1 MSLAV
6 VLDSAPAPDTVP
18 STRRRPVAPRPATCD
33 LASLVERAA
42 ARDEAA
48 AAELMER
55 CRSFVAHTARHYLST
70 PEDVEDVMQEVWLS
84 LVREIGRIRSPEL
97 ILGWLKKVTEH
108 AAIRQGQRTSRMV
121 TGREIDEWA
130 GDESAEDAGI
140 EEASRDRLR
149 AAVREAMFRLR
160 PADRQLLERLM
171 AVDRPDYRSIGE
183 ELNRPVGSLGPTR
196 KRILERLRD
205 DPAIARLAI
214 VA

>member
-6 VLDSAPAPDTVP
+6 VHDSAPAPDTVP
-18 STRRRPVAPRPATCD
+18 STSRRPARLRPAASE
-33 LASLVERAA
+33 LAALVERARE
-42 ARDEAA
+42 RDESA
-48 AAELMER
+48 AAELMQR

-84 LVREIGRIRSPEL
+84 LVREIDHIRSPEL
-97 ILGWLKKVTEH
+97 ILGWLKKVTSH
-108 AAIRQGQRTSRMV
+108 AAIRQGQRSSRMV
-121 TGREIDEWA
+121 TGREIDEMA

-149 AAVREAMFRLR
+149 AAVSEAMMRLR
-160 PADRQLLERLM
+160 PADRELLERLM

-205 DPAIARLAI
+205 DPAIVRLAI